1 MENIGLL
8 IGILTLLSTLILGVL
23 NYKLTSESKKLK
35 KIKDSQLSYFK
46 ALLGFIELEEKYI
59 SAYSELK
66 KKKELSVK
74 VYFRKDLMN
83 PINSQI
89 INKKKILEKIN
100 QLE

>member
-1 MENIGLL
+1 MGNIGL
-8 IGILTLLSTLILGVL
+8 IVGILTLLSTLILGIL

-59 SAYSELK
+59 SAYYELNGK
-66 KKKELSVK
+66 NERGVK
-74 VYFRKDLMN
+74 TFFRKNLMN